1 MIIPIKFDFKSF
13 YFYNLEKGNR
23 SDEMDILL
31 NEKSKKKIQL
41 FTELLY
47 RENEEISFSYLQN
60 FLGVSLSTLK
70 RYFQELSTDIKNNKS
85 FTQIVLIRNVGG
97 YVIQNH
103 SAHAM
108 DYLIIQLRLSYFES
122 SLQFKIILELL
133 LNHYNSVEDLAEKL
147 YISPPHLYKNINILN
162 IELERYP
169 LKIVFHPTTNFQG
182 KEKYVRMLN
191 FYFFWS
197 VYRGIAWP
205 YDFKNMKDFSAN
217 VDFGELQKNYSD
229 SVIKRLEFM
238 VGLFMVRR
246 QDHPIRLPKKI
257 KELSKHFATT
267 NAISKLVEPFLVT
280 EDEILFFNLLAR
292 CYIAEI
298 DTLQDKYRLYDS
310 FPRSLPLISACDLLI
325 EEYEK
330 YFYGDFSMNK
340 EQKTTVFYYLL
351 IGMIQATYFSIS
363 PVQFF
368 RTSFT
373 QNTHTKLSIKDN
385 PRINNFCKKFREDHL
400 DFPVPAHSDFGLCI
414 LLTILTETFLY
425 PSLSVYIQYSK
436 NNLGTVYI
444 KNKLHM
450 LFNPRAIHYIDCFEE
465 ADLVII
471 DCFEPR
477 VKKSKQKIFYISDVY
492 NEQTWHELFTCI
504 QLLFF
509 KAKSTFY

>member
-1 MIIPIKFDFKSF
+1 M
-13 YFYNLEKGNR
+13 E
-23 SDEMDILL
+23 ILL

-60 FLGVSLSTLK
+60 FLGVSISTLK
-70 RYFQELSTDIKNNKS
+70 RYFQELSIDIKNNK
-85 FTQIVLIRNVGG
+85 TLKHILLIRNVGG
-97 YVIQNH
+97 YVIRNH
-103 SAHAM
+103 SAHDM
-108 DYLIIQLRLSYFES
+108 DYLIIQLRLSYFEE
-122 SLQFKIILELL
+122 SLQFKIFLELL

-169 LKIVFHPTTNFQG
+169 LKIVFNPTTNFEG
-182 KEKYVRMLN
+182 KEKYIRMLN

-205 YDFKNMKDFSAN
+205 YDFQNMKHFSEN
-217 VDFGELQKNYSD
+217 VDFGVLQKNYSD

-238 VGLFMVRR
+238 VGLFMVR
-246 QDHPIRLPKKI
+246 QDNHPIRLPKKI

-267 NAISKLVEPFLVT
+267 NAISKLVEPFLAT

-292 CYIAEI
+292 CYISEI

-330 YFYGDFSMNK
+330 YFYKDFSMNK
-340 EQKTTVFYYLL
+340 EQKTTLFYSLL

-363 PVQFF
+363 PIQFF
-368 RTSFT
+368 RTAFIE
-373 QNTHTKLSIKDN
+373 NMETKLSIKDN
-385 PRINNFCKKFREDHL
+385 PKVNHFYKKFREENP
-400 DFPVPAHSDFGLCI
+400 DFPLPTHSDFGICI
-414 LLTILTETFLY
+414 LLTILTETFLCPTLSIY
-425 PSLSVYIQYSK
+425 IKYSRNSLGSVYIE
-436 NNLGTVYI
+436 
-444 KNKLHM
+444 NKLHM
-450 LFNPRAIHYIDCFEE
+450 LFNPRAIHYTDCLEK

-471 DCFEPR
+471 DCFEDR
-477 VKKSKQKIFYISDVY
+477 EKKNNQKFFYISDVY

-504 QLLFF
+504 QTLFF